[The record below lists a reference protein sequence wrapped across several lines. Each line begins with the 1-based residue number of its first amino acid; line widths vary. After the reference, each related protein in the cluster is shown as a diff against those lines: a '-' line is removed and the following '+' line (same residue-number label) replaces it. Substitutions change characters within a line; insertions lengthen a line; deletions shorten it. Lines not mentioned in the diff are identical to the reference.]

1 MGRTKEEKPM
11 TLLMWVLATFSI
23 RPGSLDEGLPQNPP
37 LPAAIYE
44 KSPQSN
50 PQIPAAGADQASIGP
65 QCVVTGANEITIVCS
80 YSPARDRAVAPK
92 GAARIV
98 LNRAKLAFETDDE
111 SYMLVELEFTNVG
124 RSSLGVAPTV
134 FLAIDDAA
142 GSNVLRR
149 NLHHVDLSKLGP
161 SEHLSFRERFLV
173 GAFLGGQYTV
183 SLSIPDTDASR
194 KNIPAYNML
203 LSSSGVPDPL
213 TGLNILAHF
222 SVKQAM
228 HSSRKK

>member
-1 MGRTKEEKPM
+1 M
-11 TLLMWVLATFSI
+11 TVLMWVLAMLSFRHS
-23 RPGSLDEGLPQNPP
+23 SLEEGLPQNPP
-37 LPAAIYE
+37 LTAAVYQNP
-44 KSPQSN
+44 PQSKS
-50 PQIPAAGADQASIGP
+50 QIPAAGADQSSISP
-65 QCVVTGANEITIVCS
+65 QCAVTGAKEITIVCS

-134 FLAIDDAA
+134 FLAIDEAA
-142 GSNVLRR
+142 GRNVLRR

-161 SEHLSFRERFLV
+161 SEHLTFSDRFLV

-183 SLSIPDTDASR
+183 SLSIPDPDASR

-203 LSSSGVPDPL
+203 LSSSGVPDPS

-222 SVKQAM
+222 SVEQAM

>member
-1 MGRTKEEKPM
+1 MLP
-11 TLLMWVLATFSI
+11 LMWVLAMLSI

-37 LPAAIYE
+37 LSAAVYE
-44 KSPQSN
+44 NPPQSKS
-50 PQIPAAGADQASIGP
+50 QIPTAGADPSSIGP

-80 YSPARDRAVAPK
+80 YSPASDGSVAPK

-111 SYMLVELEFTNVG
+111 SYMLVELEFTNAG
-124 RSSLGVAPTV
+124 RSNLGVAPTV

-142 GSNVLRR
+142 GRNVLRR

-161 SEHLSFRERFLV
+161 SEHATFSERFLV

-183 SLSIPDTDASR
+183 SLSIPDTDESR

-203 LSSSGVPDPL
+203 LSSSGVPDPS